1 MWLNVCFINEMALFG
16 RFAALIKGCSSEEMA
31 DPQGMEVFAVERHGL
46 PEDFVSFFLL
56 CVWSAIV
63 ATRICAESAVCL
75 GPATVVGTGRV
86 SVLQVYVLLS
96 LVLKLDERTL
106 VHRVNQLTRTLP
118 LRAPAETVECTSG
131 MVEDGGRERLC
142 SGCKPKAVSVD
153 QMHSTHGAQ
162 SPPAHETASKYVGVR

>member
-1 MWLNVCFINEMALFG
+1 MSASSMKWRYLGDLQLLSRAVAVRRWLIRKEWKCLPLRDMGFLKISCLF
-16 RFAALIKGCSSEEMA
+16 FCS
-31 DPQGMEVFAVERHGL
+31 L
-46 PEDFVSFFLL
+46 
-56 CVWSAIV
+56 WSAIV

-142 SGCKPKAVSVD
+142 SGCKPKPVSVD

-162 SPPAHETASKYVGVR
+162 SPPAHETASNIVCGS